1 MALRFDGTLKK
12 LHADRGFGF
21 IAADDDGQELFFYIS
36 VFARDRQLPL
46 IGDRLS
52 FEVEPDREGNKRAVR
67 VCRASAAHVASA
79 PAPLRS
85 VQRDRREVQT
95 SGYLGKLISVALIG
109 AMAWYGYN
117 HYATRSVQSE
127 SGLPAPS
134 AILPNA

>member
-36 VFARDRQLPL
+36 VFARDQQLPL

-52 FEVEPDREGNKRAVR
+52 FEVEPDRDGNKRAVR
-67 VCRASAAHVASA
+67 VRRTSAAHVVRAS
-79 PAPLRS
+79 APLRS
-85 VQRDRREVQT
+85 LQRDRRDVQT
-95 SGYLGKLISVALIG
+95 SGYLGKLISVALIS
-109 AMAWYGYN
+109 AMAWYGYS

-127 SGLPAPS
+127 SRLPAPS
-134 AILPNA
+134 TILPNA

>member
-36 VFARDRQLPL
+36 VFARDQQLPL

-67 VCRASAAHVASA
+67 VRRASAVHMASA

-85 VQRDRREVQT
+85 VQRARRDVQT
-95 SGYLGKLISVALIG
+95 SDYLGKLIRVALIG
-109 AMAWYGYN
+109 AVAWYAYN
-117 HYATRSVQSE
+117 HYATRTETFE
-127 SGLPAPS
+127 SALPAP
-134 AILPNA
+134 AVILPDA

>member
-1 MALRFDGTLKK
+1 MALRFDGTLKT

-52 FEVEPDREGNKRAVR
+52 FEVEPDRDGNKRAVR
-67 VCRASAAHVASA
+67 VRRTSAAHLASAA
-79 PAPLRS
+79 APLRR
-85 VQRDRREVQT
+85 VQRNRRDVQT
-95 SGYLGKLISVALIG
+95 SGYLGIVISVALIS
-109 AMAWYGYN
+109 AMAWYGYR

-127 SGLPAPS
+127 SRLPAPS
-134 AILPNA
+134 AILPDA